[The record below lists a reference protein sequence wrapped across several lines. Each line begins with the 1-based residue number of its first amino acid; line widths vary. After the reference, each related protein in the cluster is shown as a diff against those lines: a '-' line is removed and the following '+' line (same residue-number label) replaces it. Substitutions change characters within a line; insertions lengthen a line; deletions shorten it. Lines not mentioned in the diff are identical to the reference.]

1 MIRTFVRMKKY
12 DFIIVGQG
20 LAGTILAYTLL
31 KKNKT
36 VLVIDDNSL
45 SSCSRVAAGNM
56 NPIVFKRLAKSWLAD
71 DVLLFAEKF
80 YSEAQKE
87 LNTNFFSKKEIIKLF
102 ASEHEKEFWL
112 KKAKDDSKYI
122 SDETISNFHNEVLD
136 NPVGGVLV
144 KQAGNLHVSKFLE
157 DIRKYFSG
165 KEMLLEEKFDNSILK
180 QHENSITY
188 KNISA
193 DKIIFCEG
201 WLAMQ
206 NPFFADLPFR
216 PAKGELLTVR
226 IKNLDTNKIIHK
238 GLYLLPIGDD
248 LFIAGSTYNWNDLSD
263 TPTEQYKNEIIERLE
278 KLLLVPFEIV
288 KHEAGV
294 RPAMQDRR
302 PVIGFLPKH
311 KNIGIFNGMGTKGVM
326 LAPFFAEQFAQNILE
341 GKALDDEVDV
351 RRFL

>member
-1 MIRTFVRMKKY
+1 MKKY

-31 KKNKT
+31 KKGKT
-36 VLVIDDNSL
+36 VLVIDDSSL

-71 DVLLFAEKF
+71 EVLPFAEKF
-80 YSEAQKE
+80 YSESQKK
-87 LNTNFFSKKEIIKLF
+87 LNTNFFLKKEIMKLF
-102 ASEHEKEFWL
+102 SSEHEKEFWL

-122 SDETISNFHNEVLD
+122 SDETIAYFHNDVLD
-136 NPVGGVLV
+136 NSAGGALV
-144 KQAGNLHVSKFLE
+144 KQAGNLYVAKFLE
-157 DIRKYFSG
+157 DFRKYFMG
-165 KEMLLEEKFDNSILK
+165 KEILLEEKF
-180 QHENSITY
+180 ENAALRQEEKAIMY
-188 KNISA
+188 KGNSA

-201 WLAMQ
+201 WLATQ

-226 IKNLDTNKIIHK
+226 IKNINTDKIIHK

-278 KLLLVPFEIV
+278 KLLLVPYEIV
-288 KHEAGV
+288 NHEAGV
-294 RPAMQDRR
+294 RPAMHDRR
-302 PVIGFLPKH
+302 PVIGFLPKN

-326 LAPFFAEQFAQNILE
+326 LSPFFAEAFAQNILD

-351 RRFL
+351 RRFF